1 MKLSWK
7 EGVERG
13 TRRTT
18 KRIERARKHNKL
30 KSSGYNPAHS
40 TCWMCGGQMTWCS
53 CCEVWSSNC
62 CCDYGTCM
70 CS

>member
-1 MKLSWK
+1 MKLTWR

-18 KRIERARKHNKL
+18 KRIDRARKHNKL
-30 KSSGYNPAHS
+30 KASGYYPANS